1 MHLKMKKSS
10 VITIA
15 LLMSLTFGKA
25 FSQIPNPGFE
35 NWDSFPGFIE
45 PSEWQTANAFAT
57 GTFYP
62 VTRST
67 DVYPAGSG
75 NYSIRIENNPSLLPG
90 YEAYG
95 YAMTGYLQYPGPV
108 FPIQGHPTSLKGY
121 YKFIPDAGDT
131 MVMGIILY
139 KTHIQVAFGKDTTTT
154 PVPSWTPFEIPIPD
168 YADADS
174 AIIMF
179 ATYYSIK
186 TNGKPHGN
194 SVLYLD
200 NLSFDT
206 TGSTNIFREET
217 DPFIIYPNPV
227 KNVLFFQ
234 GNLNTGHTII
244 NIFNKLGESVLVKTL
259 GQFDN
264 SLDISMLKPGI
275 YILEFNDSKKRTFQK
290 IIKIENSR

>member
-1 MHLKMKKSS
+1 MRKLLELMIL
-10 VITIA
+10 VII
-15 LLMSLTFGKA
+15 SLNSTWV
-25 FSQIPNPGFE
+25 FSQIPNAGFE

-67 DVYPAGSG
+67 DVFPVGSG

-95 YAMTGYLQYPGPV
+95 YIMTGSLQYPGPV

-121 YKFIPDAGDT
+121 YKFIPNAGDT

-139 KTHIQVAFGKDTTTT
+139 KTRVQVAFGRDTTSA
-154 PVPSWTPFEIPIPD
+154 PVPSWTEFEIPIPD

-174 AIIMF
+174 AMIMF

-186 TNGKPHGN
+186 SNGKPHGN
-194 SVLYLD
+194 SVLYID

-206 TGSTNIFREET
+206 TASTSILKEET
-217 DPFIIYPNPV
+217 DQLLFYPNPASD
-227 KNVLFFQ
+227 NIYFQ
-234 GNLNTGHTII
+234 NSFKSNSVIAIIYNNLGKKVWIK
-244 NIFNKLGESVLVKTL
+244 KLVQS
-259 GQFDN
+259 DN
-264 SLDISMLKPGI
+264 SLDISILKPGI
-275 YILEFNDSKKRTFQK
+275 YTLVLNDGKKRTFHK
-290 IIKIENSR
+290 FIKTF